1 MAAELSKKRKKKR
14 KKYYRMRKNRVGASL
29 FMFLLNSLIMV
40 GLVHGFAF
48 IFMISSINSNIED
61 EYKTKSALVRIYEMA
76 RSSGSTGYE
85 VFDTAG
91 LDYFIRNKDGSIG
104 HTHGKITCSD
114 SFFSYDMPASYGD
127 PSLPDDE
134 LVQVDLYYDTEDQLI
149 SKDSKGGLGFDVKN
163 IMKIA
168 LDRLGLF
175 FGAGDSSADDRG
187 YEDLDIEMPL
197 WMGIDM
203 KDGEQTLVF
212 KADIGMRS
220 TAVGSLIIV
229 YMLMI
234 VLFVVILITM
244 IIDAVTAA
252 TDHHRLNQLIF
263 TDMKI
268 KAKNWLW
275 FMYNAEQKLEAA
287 STRRHFAL
295 ADVEFVGFRRFCA
308 CNSIDEGE
316 TMMSD
321 VYNSINRL
329 IDKKELCAYNA
340 EGRFALMLEYTDK
353 DALKERMDKM
363 LSELGNTGHESAA
376 AFHAG
381 VFLTDANNLNAK
393 EIDIEAELANASAAC
408 ASLADNEGTAVAF
421 YDEKFIEEQR
431 WIDTVAQ
438 IQQKAVDNEEF
449 MVYYQ
454 PKYDPRTNELRGAEA
469 LIRWQSPEYGF
480 LPPYKFIPIFEKNGF
495 ITEIDHYM
503 LTHAARDQKKWLDAG
518 LHCVPV
524 SVNVSRAHFIE
535 DDLAEQ
541 IRDIVDS
548 EGTPHEL
555 IEIELT
561 ESAFFDDKK
570 AMIRTISRL
579 QSYGFAVSM
588 DDFGSGYS
596 SLNSLKDMPL
606 NVLKLDAEFFRGEQ
620 AGTDRGEIVVS
631 EAIRLAKSLDMRT
644 VAEGVEV
651 KEQVELLASLGC
663 DMIQGY
669 YYAKPMPSAD
679 YEQCV
684 RAGRSDPESEDVIPV
699 KLDKPGEKEPVP
711 V

>member
-14 KKYYRMRKNRVGASL
+14 KKYYRMRKNRIGLSL
-29 FMFLLNSLIMV
+29 LMFFINSLLIA
-40 GLVHGFAF
+40 GLIIAFGFV
-48 IFMISSINSNIED
+48 FMISSVNSNIEN
-61 EYKTKSALVRIYEMA
+61 EYEEKSALVRLYENMSA
-76 RSSGSTGYE
+76 SGGDGYA
-85 VFDTAG
+85 VFDTAD
-91 LDYFIRNKDGSIG
+91 LDYFIRNKDGTTQHS
-104 HTHGKITCSD
+104 HGEITCSD
-114 SFFSYDMPASYGD
+114 KGNYYE
-127 PSLPDDE
+127 LPTINGRSSVKGVE
-134 LVQVDLYYDTEDQLI
+134 NLLVY
-149 SKDSKGGLGFDVKN
+149 SDSKEHLLTLGDEGGLIFDVKG
-163 IMKIA
+163 IGKIG
-168 LDRLGLF
+168 LERLGMIF
-175 FGAGDSSADDRG
+175 SDETAYDDIDAT
-187 YEDLDIEMPL
+187 DLDIAMPL
-197 WMGIDM
+197 WMCIDM
-203 KDGEQTLVF
+203 DGGEQTLVF

-220 TAVGSLIIV
+220 STVGFLVIMFI
-229 YMLMI
+229 LMI
-234 VLFVVILITM
+234 VLFGVIFITM
-244 IIDAVTAA
+244 IADSAA
-252 TDHHRLNQLIF
+252 AAADQHRLNKLIF

-275 FMYNAEQKLEAA
+275 FMYNAEQVLESA
-287 STRRHFAL
+287 SYRRRFAL
-295 ADVEFVGFRRFCA
+295 ADVEFVGYRRFCA
-308 CNSIDEGE
+308 CNSIDDGE
-316 TMMSD
+316 ALLND

-329 IDKKELCAYNA
+329 LNRNELCAYNT

-353 DALKERMDKM
+353 DALKERMDTM
-363 LSELGNTGHESAA
+363 LSELSKTGHDRAP

-381 VFLTDANNLNAK
+381 VFLTDANRQRK
-393 EIDIEAELANASAAC
+393 KDIDIEAELANASAAC
-408 ASLADNEGTAVAF
+408 ASLAENDGTAIAF
-421 YDEKFIEEQR
+421 YDERFIEEQR

-469 LIRWQSPEYGF
+469 LIRWQSPKYGF

-570 AMIRTISRL
+570 AMIHTISRL

-699 KLDKPGEKEPVP
+699 KLDKPGEKEPIP